1 MNVMKSL
8 TSTIAVITLMAA
20 VLVLPAQGEVLFDY
34 NFNSLTYGPAAETQ
48 FNDSSTNK
56 LTGQDGWALYSTKLD
71 SMDLGTKYSKAQYLA
86 GCYPIYGMEVV
97 YPAPDTINNSV
108 VIKHGLNWNNSPGF
122 AGNWKNIGS
131 FTFTSADTAIE
142 QYAMV
147 RPGDLKSMFF
157 GFEFEGQFDNSI
169 EWTQYSGGWGKM
181 KITID
186 ALKNKKIAWVDA
198 LGNETSYDSKY
209 LFANDWYELKGVMDF
224 SVLGGQIT
232 MHYRD
237 VTAGMDWVEA
247 FTAPMGLKPTYD
259 GGEPTYT
266 ISSIGIMSQ
275 ARAGSVPGYELY
287 YDNFRLV
294 NPIPEPSTLAL
305 LAAGMIGL
313 LCYAWRKR
321 R

>member
-1 MNVMKSL
+1 
-8 TSTIAVITLMAA
+8 
-20 VLVLPAQGEVLFDY
+20 LVLPAQGEVLFDY

-56 LTGQDGWALYSTKLD
+56 LTGQDGWELYSTKLD
-71 SMDLGTKYSKAQYLA
+71 SMDLGTIQEWRYLN
-86 GCYPIYGMEVV
+86 GCYPDKGLEVV
-97 YPAPDTINNSV
+97 YPAPDAINNSV
-108 VIKHGLNWNNSPGF
+108 VIKHGLQYNNSPGF

-147 RPGDLKSMFF
+147 RFGTPKAMFF
-157 GFEFEGQFDNSI
+157 GFEFEGQFDNSLPNT
-169 EWTQYSGGWGKM
+169 EYSGGWGKM
-181 KITID
+181 KITD
-186 ALKNKKIAWVDA
+186 DKKIAWVDV
-198 LGNETSYDSKY
+198 LGTETKY
-209 LFANDWYELKGVMDF
+209 TSGELVPNNWYELKGVMDF
-224 SVLGGQIT
+224 SVPGGQIT

-237 VTAGMDWVEA
+237 VTFGTDWVEA
-247 FTAPMGLKPTYD
+247 FTAPMELKPTYD

-275 ARAGSVPGYELY
+275 GRAQDIPAGYELY

-305 LAAGMIGL
+305 LAAGMVGL

-321 R
+321 K